1 MASLAGVLR
10 AGPAPSKRLT
20 LIACILGSGTVFL
33 DGTVVNVALPA
44 IRQGLHAGLAEQ
56 QGMFV
61 AYLLTLCALILLA
74 GSFGDLFGRRRVF
87 AIGVI
92 AFGICS
98 LLCAVSP
105 SGSFLVGA
113 RALQGI
119 AGAML
124 VPNTLALIMDTFP
137 EDERGAAIG
146 SWTAWTAIA
155 TVIGPLGG
163 GILIGVASWRWV
175 FAINVAPVLGTLSL
189 LRFAPVG
196 EPPKGVR
203 VEAIGALLAALGLAG

>member
-56 QGMFV
+56 QWV
-61 AYLLTLCALILLA
+61 VEAYLLTLSALILVG

-98 LLCAVSP
+98 LLCAVRSEERR
-105 SGSFLVGA
+105 VGKEC
-113 RALQGI
+113 R
-119 AGAML
+119 
-124 VPNTLALIMDTFP
+124 
-137 EDERGAAIG
+137 
-146 SWTAWTAIA
+146 S
-155 TVIGPLGG
+155 
-163 GILIGVASWRWV
+163 
-175 FAINVAPVLGTLSL
+175 
-189 LRFAPVG
+189 
-196 EPPKGVR
+196 
-203 VEAIGALLAALGLAG
+203 

>member
-1 MASLAGVLR
+1 LVG
-10 AGPAPSKRLT
+10 
-20 LIACILGSGTVFL
+20 
-33 DGTVVNVALPA
+33 
-44 IRQGLHAGLAEQ
+44 
-56 QGMFV
+56 
-61 AYLLTLCALILLA
+61 

-87 AIGVI
+87 AIGVV

-105 SGSFLVGA
+105 SGTFLVGA

-124 VPNTLALIMDTFP
+124 VPNTLALIMDTFD

-163 GILIGVASWRWV
+163 GILIGIASWRWV
-175 FAINVAPVLGTLSL
+175 FAINVAPVLLTMWL
-189 LRFAPVG
+189 LRFAPAG
-196 EPPKGVR
+196 ETMPDVR
-203 VEAIGALLAALGLAG
+203 VDWLGALLAALGLAGPVFALIQQPQHGWSSAMVAVPLLLGLVLLALFVWWEGHTRDPMLPLSL

>member
-44 IRQGLHAGLAEQ
+44 IRADLHAGLAEQ
-56 QGMFV
+56 QWV
-61 AYLLTLCALILLA
+61 VEAYLLTLGSLILVG

-87 AIGVI
+87 GIGVA
-92 AFGICS
+92 AFGVCS
-98 LLCAVSP
+98 LLCALAPTSA
-105 SGSFLVGA
+105 FLVGA
-113 RALQGI
+113 RAVQGV

-124 VPNTLALIMDTFP
+124 VPSTLALIMDTFD

-163 GILIGVASWRWV
+163 GALIGVASWRWV
-175 FAINVAPVLGTLSL
+175 FAINVAPVLLTIWL
-189 LRFAPVG
+189 LRYAPAG
-196 EPPKGVR
+196 ERIKDVR
-203 VEAIGALLAALGLAG
+203 VD

>member
-1 MASLAGVLR
+1 MASLAGVLQ

-20 LIACILGSGTVFL
+20 LIACILGSGIVFL

-56 QGMFV
+56 QWV
-61 AYLLTLCALILLA
+61 IEAYLLTLSALILVG

-87 AIGVI
+87 AIGVA

-105 SGSFLVGA
+105 SGTFLVGA

-124 VPNTLALIMDTFP
+124 VPNTLALIMDTF
-137 EDERGAAIG
+137 EENERGAAIG

-163 GILIGVASWRWV
+163 GILIGIAGITGITGICGICDICG
-175 FAINVAPVLGTLSL
+175 ACPVMC
-189 LRFAPVG
+189 
-196 EPPKGVR
+196 
-203 VEAIGALLAALGLAG
+203 